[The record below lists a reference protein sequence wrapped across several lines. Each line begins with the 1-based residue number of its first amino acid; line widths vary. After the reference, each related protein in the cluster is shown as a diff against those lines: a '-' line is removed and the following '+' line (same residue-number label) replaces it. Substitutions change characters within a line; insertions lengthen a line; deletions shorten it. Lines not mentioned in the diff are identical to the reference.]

1 MLAVLRAQRLMQS
14 MEDSPLDA
22 VYTSNLPAEEIDDT
36 SRTVALITD
45 VRSDLALPG
54 NEDFHAQDKQVEVQI
69 YYKLDGDDPDKF
81 ETKLKH
87 LFIQNGWVMI
97 DNRGHTVDPN
107 TQQLTATFYFDY
119 FEIETA

>member
-1 MLAVLRAQRLMQS
+1 MLAVLRAQKLMQG
-14 MEDSPLDA
+14 MKDSPLDA
-22 VYTSNLPAEEIDDT
+22 VYTSNLPAEEVDDT

-45 VRSDLALPG
+45 VRADLALPG
-54 NEDFHAQDKQVEVQI
+54 NGDFHAQDKQVEVQI
-69 YYKLDGDDPDKF
+69 YYKLDGDDPDEF

>member
-1 MLAVLRAQRLMQS
+1 MLATLRAQKLMQS
-14 MEDSPLDA
+14 MKGSPLDA
-22 VYTSNLPAEEIDDT
+22 VYTSNLPVEEVDDST
-36 SRTVALITD
+36 RTVALITD
-45 VRSDLALPG
+45 VRSDLALSG

-69 YYKLDGDDPDKF
+69 YYKLDGDDPDEF

-87 LFIQNGWVMI
+87 LFIRNGWTMT

-107 TQQLTATFYFDY
+107 TQQLTVTFYFDY

>member
-1 MLAVLRAQRLMQS
+1 MLAVLRAQKLMQS

-22 VYTSNLPAEEIDDT
+22 VYTSNLPAEEVDDT
-36 SRTVALITD
+36 SRSVALITD

-69 YYKLDGDDPDKF
+69 YYKLDGDDPDEF

>member
-1 MLAVLRAQRLMQS
+1 MLAVLRAQKLMQG
-14 MEDSPLDA
+14 MKDSPLDA
-22 VYTSNLPAEEIDDT
+22 VYTSNLPAEENDDT

-69 YYKLDGDDPDKF
+69 YYKLDGDDPDEF

-87 LFIQNGWVMI
+87 LFIQNGWVMT

>member
-1 MLAVLRAQRLMQS
+1 MLATLRAQKLMQS
-14 MEDSPLDA
+14 MKDSPLDA
-22 VYTSNLPAEEIDDT
+22 VYTSNLPVEEVDDS

-45 VRSDLALPG
+45 VRSDLALPC
-54 NEDFHAQDKQVEVQI
+54 NSDFHAQDKQVEVQI
-69 YYKLDGDDPDKF
+69 YYKLEGDDPDEF

-87 LFIQNGWVMI
+87 LFIQNGWVMF

>member
-1 MLAVLRAQRLMQS
+1 MLAVLRAQRLMQG
-14 MEDSPLDA
+14 MKDSPLDA
-22 VYTSNLPAEEIDDT
+22 VYTSNLPAEEADDT

-69 YYKLDGDDPDKF
+69 YYKLDGDDPDEF

>member
-1 MLAVLRAQRLMQS
+1 MLAVLRAQKLMQG
-14 MEDSPLDA
+14 MKDSPLDA
-22 VYTSNLPAEEIDDT
+22 VYTSNLPAEETDDT
-36 SRTVALITD
+36 SHTVALITD

-69 YYKLDGDDPDKF
+69 YYKLDGDDPDEF

>member
-1 MLAVLRAQRLMQS
+1 MLAVLRAQKLMQG
-14 MEDSPLDA
+14 MKDSPLDA
-22 VYTSNLPAEEIDDT
+22 VYTSNLPAEEADDT

-69 YYKLDGDDPDKF
+69 YYKLDGDDPDEF

-87 LFIQNGWVMI
+87 LFIQNGWVMT

>member
-1 MLAVLRAQRLMQS
+1 MLAVLRAQRLMQG
-14 MEDSPLDA
+14 MKDSPLDA
-22 VYTSNLPAEEIDDT
+22 VYTSNLPAEEVNDT
-36 SRTVALITD
+36 LRTVALITD

-69 YYKLDGDDPDKF
+69 YYKLDGDDPDEF

-87 LFIQNGWVMI
+87 LFIQNGWVMT

>member
-1 MLAVLRAQRLMQS
+1 MLAVLRAQKLLQGMK
-14 MEDSPLDA
+14 DSLLDA
-22 VYTSNLPAEEIDDT
+22 VYTSNLPAEEVDDS

-54 NEDFHAQDKQVEVQI
+54 NSDFHAQDKQVEGQI
-69 YYKLDGDDPDKF
+69 YYKLDGDDPDTF

-87 LFIQNGWVMI
+87 LFIQNGWVML
-97 DNRGHTVDPN
+97 DDRGHTVDPN

>member
-1 MLAVLRAQRLMQS
+1 MLAILRAQKLMQS
-14 MEDSPLDA
+14 MKDTTLDA
-22 VYTSNLPAEEIDDT
+22 VYTSNLPVEEVDDS

-54 NEDFHAQDKQVEVQI
+54 NSDFHAQDKQVEVQI
-69 YYKLDGDDPDKF
+69 YYKLDGDDPDEF

-87 LFIQNGWVMI
+87 LFIQNGWVML
-97 DNRGHTVDPN
+97 DDRGHTVDPN

>member
-1 MLAVLRAQRLMQS
+1 MLAILRAQKLMQS
-14 MEDSPLDA
+14 MKDTTLDA
-22 VYTSNLPAEEIDDT
+22 VYTSNLPVEEVDDS

-54 NEDFHAQDKQVEVQI
+54 SGDFHAQDKQVEVQI
-69 YYKLDGDDPDKF
+69 YYKLDGDDPDEF

-87 LFIQNGWVMI
+87 LFIQNGWVML

>member
-1 MLAVLRAQRLMQS
+1 MLAVLRAQKLLQGMK
-14 MEDSPLDA
+14 DSLLDA
-22 VYTSNLPAEEIDDT
+22 VYTSNLPAEEVDDS

-54 NEDFHAQDKQVEVQI
+54 NSDFHAQDKQVEVQI
-69 YYKLDGDDPDKF
+69 YYKLDGDDPDEF

-87 LFIQNGWVMI
+87 LFIQNGWVMT

>member
-1 MLAVLRAQRLMQS
+1 MLAVLRAQKLMQS

-22 VYTSNLPAEEIDDT
+22 VYTSNLPAEEVDDT
-36 SRTVALITD
+36 SRSVALITD

-69 YYKLDGDDPDKF
+69 YYKLDGDDPDEF

-87 LFIQNGWVMI
+87 LFIQNGWVMT

>member
-1 MLAVLRAQRLMQS
+1 MLAVLRAQKLMQG
-14 MEDSPLDA
+14 MKDSPLDA
-22 VYTSNLPAEEIDDT
+22 VYTSNLPAEEVDDT

-45 VRSDLALPG
+45 VRADLALPG

-69 YYKLDGDDPDKF
+69 YYKLDGDDPDEF

-87 LFIQNGWVMI
+87 LFIQNGWVMT

>member
-1 MLAVLRAQRLMQS
+1 MLAVLRAQKLMQS

-22 VYTSNLPAEEIDDT
+22 VYTSNLPAEEADDT

-69 YYKLDGDDPDKF
+69 YYKLDGDDPDEF

-87 LFIQNGWVMI
+87 LFIQNGWVMT

>member
-1 MLAVLRAQRLMQS
+1 MLAVLRAQKLMQG
-14 MEDSPLDA
+14 MKDSPLDA
-22 VYTSNLPAEEIDDT
+22 VYTSNLPAEEADDT

-69 YYKLDGDDPDKF
+69 YYKLDGDDPDEF

>member
-1 MLAVLRAQRLMQS
+1 VLAVLRAQRLMQG
-14 MEDSPLDA
+14 MKDSPLDA
-22 VYTSNLPAEEIDDT
+22 VYTSNLPAEEVDDT

-69 YYKLDGDDPDKF
+69 YYKLDGDDPDEF

-87 LFIQNGWVMI
+87 LFIQNGWVMT

>member
-1 MLAVLRAQRLMQS
+1 MLAVLRAQKLMQG
-14 MEDSPLDA
+14 MKDSPLDA
-22 VYTSNLPAEEIDDT
+22 VYTSNLPAEETDDT

-69 YYKLDGDDPDKF
+69 YYKLDGDDPDEF

>member
-1 MLAVLRAQRLMQS
+1 MLAVLRAQKLMQG
-14 MEDSPLDA
+14 MKDSPLDA
-22 VYTSNLPAEEIDDT
+22 VYTSNLPAEEVDDT

-45 VRSDLALPG
+45 VRADLALPG
-54 NEDFHAQDKQVEVQI
+54 NGDFHAQDKQVEVQI
-69 YYKLDGDDPDKF
+69 YYKLDGDNPDEF

-87 LFIQNGWVMI
+87 LFIQNGWVMT

>member
-1 MLAVLRAQRLMQS
+1 VLAVLRAQKLMQS

-22 VYTSNLPAEEIDDT
+22 VYTSNLPAEEVDDT
-36 SRTVALITD
+36 SRSVALITD

-69 YYKLDGDDPDKF
+69 YYKLDGDDPDEF

-87 LFIQNGWVMI
+87 LFIQNGWVMT

>member
-1 MLAVLRAQRLMQS
+1 MLAVLRAQKLMQS

-22 VYTSNLPAEEIDDT
+22 VYTSNLPAEEVDDT

-54 NEDFHAQDKQVEVQI
+54 NEDFHAQNKQVEVQI
-69 YYKLDGDDPDKF
+69 YYKLDGDDPDEF

-87 LFIQNGWVMI
+87 LFIQNGWVMT

>member
-1 MLAVLRAQRLMQS
+1 MLAVLRAQKLMQG
-14 MEDSPLDA
+14 MKDSPLDA
-22 VYTSNLPAEEIDDT
+22 VYTSNLPAEEVDDT

-69 YYKLDGDDPDKF
+69 YYKLDGDDPDEF

>member
-1 MLAVLRAQRLMQS
+1 MLATLRAQKLMQS
-14 MEDSPLDA
+14 MKDSPLDV
-22 VYTSNLPAEEIDDT
+22 VYTSNLPVEEVDDS

-54 NEDFHAQDKQVEVQI
+54 NSDFHAQDKQVEVQI
-69 YYKLDGDDPDKF
+69 YYKLDGDDPDEF

>member
-1 MLAVLRAQRLMQS
+1 MLAVLRAQKLMQS
-14 MEDSPLDA
+14 MKDSPLDA
-22 VYTSNLPAEEIDDT
+22 VYTSNLPAEEVDDT

-45 VRSDLALPG
+45 VRADLALPG

-69 YYKLDGDDPDKF
+69 YYKLDGDDPDEF

-87 LFIQNGWVMI
+87 LFIQNGWVMT

-119 FEIETA
+119 FEIETV

>member
-1 MLAVLRAQRLMQS
+1 MLAVLRAQRLMQG
-14 MEDSPLDA
+14 MKDSPLDA

-36 SRTVALITD
+36 SHSVALITD

-69 YYKLDGDDPDKF
+69 YYKLDGDNPDEF

-87 LFIQNGWVMI
+87 LFIQNGWVMT